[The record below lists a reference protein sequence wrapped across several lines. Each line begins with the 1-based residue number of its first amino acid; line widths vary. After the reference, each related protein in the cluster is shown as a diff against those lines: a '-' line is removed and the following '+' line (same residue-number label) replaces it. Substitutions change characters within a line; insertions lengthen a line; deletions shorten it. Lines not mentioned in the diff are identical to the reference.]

1 MLKLTF
7 MSGLDEASLVSGIS
21 GQPPHLLFPGW
32 RKSEFF
38 FQNECYF
45 GGDEL
50 QKAELKGANA
60 AELETQI
67 DLLVYEAYPRK
78 RVN

>member
-1 MLKLTF
+1 VEYQ
-7 MSGLDEASLVSGIS
+7 GNPYI
-21 GQPPHLLFPGW
+21 LLFPGW